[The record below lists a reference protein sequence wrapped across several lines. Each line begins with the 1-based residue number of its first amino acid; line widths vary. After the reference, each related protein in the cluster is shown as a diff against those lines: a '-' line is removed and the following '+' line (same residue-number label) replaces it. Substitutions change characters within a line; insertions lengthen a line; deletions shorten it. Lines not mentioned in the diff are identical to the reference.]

1 MQINNSTEMREK
13 QQEDFIQ
20 ECLKDELEKLQRN
33 LLQKLQNKK
42 DLAEESKP
50 QKEEDE
56 NLSQLK
62 VSDNLPNQ
70 HTT

>member
-33 LLQKLQNKK
+33 LL
-42 DLAEESKP
+42 
-50 QKEEDE
+50 
-56 NLSQLK
+56 
-62 VSDNLPNQ
+62 
-70 HTT
+70 

>member
-42 DLAEESKP
+42 DLAGESKP